1 MSTPPRPLRPVNSR
15 PFGPAEAGGEFTFA
29 VAGDG
34 RPTVAG
40 MPFPRVTGDIM
51 RELALLRPAFTLYAG
66 DAIFG
71 YKQSRQQMLNELDR
85 FRALADTSRVPLFN
99 VPGNHEAQ
107 SSAAAMQVLAD
118 WGHDLYGS
126 FDFQGYHF
134 IGLNTD
140 EPNLEGRVTGEQL
153 AWLEQDL
160 LASAGAQG
168 TFVFM
173 HRPLFSWFQGDFNP
187 DDAEVLTKL
196 FAAHGVQAV
205 FAAHDHFYYEEVHEG
220 VRYVTVGGAGGP
232 LYTQPPAGGFSH
244 YVLVSCG
251 PAGVAYNVVV
261 PNRLEVTMLAGDDGL
276 EPVTTA
282 RLTNTTDR
290 DLVARGLR
298 VRTPRLGDPSL
309 YRVSAVSRDFALE
322 EVVLAASVTDV
333 EDCGDGSVALSVQ
346 VPLPTGCGVWV
357 TVEARDPAST
367 A

>member
-1 MSTPPRPLRPVNSR
+1 MSARPLRPVNPR
-15 PFGPAEAGGEFTFA
+15 PFGPVAAPGEFTFA

-40 MPFPRVTGDIM
+40 MPFPQVTADIM
-51 RELALLRPAFTLYAG
+51 RELGLLRPAFTLYTG

-85 FRALADTSRVPLFN
+85 FRALADSSRVPLFN

-107 SSAAAMQVLAD
+107 SSAAAMEVLAE

-126 FDFQGYHF
+126 FDFEGWHF
-134 IGLNTD
+134 VGLNTD
-140 EPNLEGRVTGEQL
+140 EPNREGRVTGDQM

-160 LASAGAQG
+160 RAAAAQAQG

-187 DDAEVLTKL
+187 DDAKLLMGL

-205 FAAHDHFYYEEVHEG
+205 FAAHDHFYYEEEHDG

-232 LYTQPPAGGFSH
+232 LYTQPPSGGFSH
-244 YVLVSCG
+244 YVLVTCG
-251 PAGVAYNVVV
+251 PAGAAYNVVA
-261 PNRLEVTMLAGDDGL
+261 PHRLDVTTLAGDDGL
-276 EPVTTA
+276 EPLTTV
-282 RLTNTTDR
+282 RLANITDR

-298 VRTPRLGDPSL
+298 LRIPRLGDPSL
-309 YRVSAVSRDFALE
+309 YRVSALARDFALD
-322 EVVLAASVTDV
+322 EVALDATITEIQDR
-333 EDCGDGSVALSVQ
+333 GDGSVSLTVQ
-346 VPLPTGCGVWV
+346 VPLPTGCAVWV
-357 TVEARDPAST
+357 TVEARDPG
-367 A
+367 

>member
-1 MSTPPRPLRPVNSR
+1 MTDSRPLRPLNPR
-15 PFGPAEAGGEFTFA
+15 PFGPPAGPGRFTFA

-40 MPFPRVTGDIM
+40 MPFPKVTADIM
-51 RELALLRPAFTLYAG
+51 RELALLRPAFTLYTG

-71 YKQSRQQMLNELDR
+71 YKQTRQQMLNELDR
-85 FRALADTSRVPLFN
+85 FRALANSTGIPLFN

-107 SSAAAMQVLAD
+107 SSAQAMEVLAE

-126 FDFQGYHF
+126 FDFEGYHF

-140 EPNLEGRVTGEQL
+140 EPNREGRVTGAQL
-153 AWLEQDL
+153 EWLESDL
-160 LASAGAQG
+160 HGAAQAKG

-187 DDAEVLTKL
+187 DDAAVLAKL

-205 FAAHDHFYYEEVHEG
+205 FAAHDHFYYEEQHDG

-251 PAGVAYNVVV
+251 PDGVDYNVVE
-261 PNRLEVTMLAGDDGL
+261 PNRLDVKVLSGDDGI
-276 EPVTTA
+276 ETVSIA
-282 RLTNTTDR
+282 RLANTTDR
-290 DLVARGLR
+290 DLIARGLR
-298 VRTPRLGDPSL
+298 LRVPRQSDTAH
-309 YRVSAVSRDFALE
+309 YKVSAESRDFALE
-322 EVVLAASVTDV
+322 REVLDASVADA
-333 EDCGDGSVALSVQ
+333 EDLGDGSVALSVQ
-346 VPLPTGCGVWV
+346 VPLPTGCAVWV
-357 TVEARDPAST
+357 TVEAREPA
-367 A
+367 

>member
-1 MSTPPRPLRPVNSR
+1 VNAGRPLRPVNPR
-15 PFGPAEAGGEFTFA
+15 PFGPVDVNGEFTFA

-40 MPFPRVTGDIM
+40 MPFPQVTADIM
-51 RELALLRPAFTLYAG
+51 RELGILRPAFALYTG

-71 YKQSRQQMLNELDR
+71 YKHARQQMLNELDR
-85 FRALADTSRVPLFN
+85 FRALADTSHVPVFN
-99 VPGNHEAQ
+99 IPGNHEAQ
-107 SSAAAMQVLAD
+107 SDAAAIDVLAE

-126 FDFQGYHF
+126 FDFHGYHF

-140 EPNLEGRVTGEQL
+140 EQNLEGRVTGEQL

-160 LASAGAQG
+160 LSAAGAQG

-187 DDAEVLTKL
+187 DDAEILTKL
-196 FAAHGVQAV
+196 FSAHGVKAV
-205 FAAHDHFYYEEVHEG
+205 FAAHDHFYYEEEHDG
-220 VRYVTVGGAGGP
+220 VRYLTVGGAGGP

-251 PAGVAYNVVV
+251 PGTVDYNVVQ
-261 PNRLEVTMLAGDDGL
+261 PNRLELKVLSGGDGL

-290 DLVARGLR
+290 DLLARGIRLR
-298 VRTPRLGDPSL
+298 APRLADFSN
-309 YRVSAVSRDFALE
+309 YRITALSRDFAME
-322 EVVLAASVTDV
+322 EEALPTAVTDV
-333 EDCGDGSVALSVQ
+333 EDLGDGSVALSVQ

-357 TVEARDPAST
+357 TVEAREPG
-367 A
+367 